1 MDNKILELLS
11 EEIRETKNF
20 TKAVRDEVIEV
31 RKLAEAAWE
40 EVRNSKQEVSESK
53 RKADAAWELVV
64 ITRHE
69 ITRPLWKKWFGI
81 N

>member
-11 EEIRETKNF
+11 EEIRETKNL

-40 EVRNSKQEVSESK
+40 EVRNSKQEITESK

-64 ITRHE
+64 MTRNE
-69 ITRPLWKKWFGI
+69 IARPFWKKWFGL